1 MVCTGVVLQV
11 LQTKLWQLEL
21 EHFDVI
27 TLPIRMELGLCH
39 LHASRIPPRHSDQ
52 AYIGVQQH
60 QQDLSRVW
68 QASCVDAQACLDT
81 DRWHRLQV
89 CKGQAQKASLQGRV
103 NKLTWKH
110 IDSFTCRCANV
121 KQKKKNCRA
130 MHYTMTAVPKTSFS
144 NIHLFSRQPISLH
157 CLKSSSDDI
166 GPHFKG

>member
-89 CKGQAQKASLQGRV
+89 CKGQAQKARLQGRV
-103 NKLTWKH
+103 NKLTWKQ

-121 KQKKKNCRA
+121 KQKKKKLQGNALYHDSRA
-130 MHYTMTAVPKTSFS
+130 QDK
-144 NIHLFSRQPISLH
+144 LFKHSPVQPSAHKPPLPEKQ
-157 CLKSSSDDI
+157 L
-166 GPHFKG
+166 